1 MSLFHFRVHIDNL
14 DLEKLV
20 GFIKSNATVLIIVK
34 EIGDR
39 PHIHCL
45 LSPTKTDST
54 FRRVF
59 LEKFEM
65 CKGNGS
71 YSLKPI
77 RDLEHMKAYCCKG
90 EKNKEPDVVYA
101 SDKID
106 VTSYWK
112 KYWEANAE
120 LMSKVAD
127 RKDKKSKTN
136 MPWMKEVR
144 LEFIQLHPECY
155 RELGDPYECRW
166 KADKGDAEK
175 KRYND
180 ACKSLL
186 KFIYKKLGNAVK
198 VLDDNVVI
206 KMYKGIENCAITDYA
221 EEDSQVF
228 ENYVDHK
235 FYKLIQTW

>member
-45 LSPTKTDST
+45 ISPTKTDST
-54 FRRVF
+54 FRQQF
-59 LEKFEM
+59 LKKFEM
-65 CKGNGS
+65 CKGNGA
-71 YSLKPI
+71 YSLKPVKDI
-77 RDLEHMKAYCCKG
+77 EHMKAYCCKG
-90 EKNKEPDVVYA
+90 EKKKEPDVVYA

-106 VTSYWK
+106 VTSYWT
-112 KYWEANAE
+112 KYWEVNAE

-144 LEFIQLHPECY
+144 LEFIQLHPDAY
-155 RELGDPYECRW
+155 FQLGDPYECRW
-166 KADKGDAEK
+166 QSDKTDADK

-180 ACKSLL
+180 ACKTLL

-198 VLDDNVVI
+198 VLDDNVVT

-221 EEDSQVF
+221 EENPDVF